1 MSILLDDKGICKATG
16 CTSMGSGVSEIIGQ
30 ANKAQAKK
38 IYEWGNEVCS
48 HGTSIDGFGF
58 VMTVRRGCQE
68 CWKELLKEI
77 EL

>member
-48 HGTSIDGFGF
+48 KHQIGNQ
-58 VMTVRRGCQE
+58 VQRKRE
-68 CWKELLKEI
+68 CKQCWQELLKEI
-77 EL
+77 E